1 MYEGARR
8 VVRLPQLIRFLI
20 LATLLF
26 AHGAL
31 AASETDPERLVL
43 LIAERADDPFMDR
56 IRAEL
61 VTIGFVIQ
69 QRANDTPLEQAARE
83 TNAIAAIRIL
93 PNRLGVEVWMADQMS
108 GRSLLRQVIVDESA
122 GGPNQS
128 LIAVQTAELLRT
140 SLLSASAPAEAAPAS
155 PPPASTPPAS
165 PPSALPAA
173 APTVPPSPAQ
183 ERPAPATPN
192 PRASSVELEPTAGL
206 QAALGALYSPGGAT
220 SALQLWVSLE
230 RSLNPHMALALDLSA
245 PLSAGSLSGP
255 EGSTRVGTYLA
266 GGVFLVQGRSKDR
279 RFYFNAG
286 LGLAALRIALDSE
299 ANAPLV
305 NNSSSVI
312 TAATY
317 LRSDVALELAS
328 WLRLGARGTFGVSFE
343 RVEVRFAGNDAG
355 SWGRP
360 FAGAFFLA
368 EVPWR

>member
-1 MYEGARR
+1 LFEGARR
-8 VVRLPQLIRFLI
+8 GFRLPQPVRVLI

-26 AHGAL
+26 AHGAI
-31 AASETDPERLVL
+31 AASGSDSERLVL
-43 LIAERADDPFMDR
+43 LIAERADDPFLER

-61 VTIGFVIQ
+61 VTLGFVIQ
-69 QRANDTPLEQAARE
+69 QRANDTPLEQAARD
-83 TNAIAAIRIL
+83 THAVAAIRIL
-93 PNRLGVEVWMADQMS
+93 PSRLGVEVWMADQTS

-128 LIAVQTAELLRT
+128 LIALQTAELLRT
-140 SLLSASAPAEAAPAS
+140 SLLSASVSEEAIPAS
-155 PPPASTPPAS
+155 PPPAPPPPTSPSAAAQAAS
-165 PPSALPAA
+165 PPMPA
-173 APTVPPSPAQ
+173 TPAQ
-183 ERPAPATPN
+183 ERPAAASPN
-192 PRASSVELEPTAGL
+192 PSAPVELESTAGL

-220 SALQLWVSLE
+220 SALQLWLSLE
-230 RSLNPHMALALDLSA
+230 RSLNPSMALALDLSA

-266 GGVFLVQGRSKDR
+266 GAVFLLQGRSKAP
-279 RFYFNAG
+279 RFFFNAG
-286 LGLAALRIALDSE
+286 LGLAVLRIALDGE

-317 LRSDVALELAS
+317 LRSDVALELAP
-328 WLRLGARGTFGVSFE
+328 WLRLGARATLGASLD